1 MFSNSNLTIRFLI
14 GAVVAALLLLLAV
27 GGGTGFVAV
36 LYLNNEITSL
46 SSEFSGL
53 SGASRDHALQ
63 IYQQAQ
69 AAFSYFLM
77 ACVAIALVASVVCV
91 ATYFAVRNGIMG
103 PLAAM
108 VHAMRQV
115 ADRKFE
121 TPIPGL
127 GGANEIGLLAG
138 ALEVFKTTGIERQRL
153 TDHELHQAQRQ
164 GERSRYLD
172 EKIRDF
178 NGLVANVVSSVASSA
193 VRLKSNAEALSQA
206 ANETS
211 AKANAVASAASQAST
226 SVQTVASSAEE
237 MTTSIGTISRR
248 VTEASQRAEGA
259 AAQAQKSRDTILTLS
274 QAAEKIGAVVQM
286 VQAIASQTNLLALNA
301 TIEAARAGDAGRGF
315 AVVASEV
322 KNLANQTGN
331 ATEEISRLVASIQG
345 STGQTRE
352 AIDGISNTIA
362 EISAIMSGIEVD
374 TAQQR
379 NATQEIS
386 SSVQDA
392 ARGTLDVSNHIA
404 QITANSSET
413 GRMASDARDSAVDLS
428 RQAETLKREVDGF
441 IVSVKAI

>member
-14 GAVVAALLLLLAV
+14 GGVVAALLLLLGV

-46 SSEFSGL
+46 SSEFSAL
-53 SGASRDHALQ
+53 SGPGRDHALQ
-63 IYQQAQ
+63 IYQQTQ

-77 ACVAIALVASVVCV
+77 ACVAIAFVAIAVCLT
-91 ATYFAVRNGIMG
+91 TYFAVRNGIMG

-115 ADRKFE
+115 ADQKYD
-121 TPIPGL
+121 TAIPGS
-127 GGANEIGLLAG
+127 GRSNEIGLLAS

-153 TDHELHQAQRQ
+153 TEHQLQEAQRQ

-178 NGLVANVVSSVASSA
+178 NGLVANVVGSVASSA
-193 VRLKSNAEALSQA
+193 VRLKSNAETLSQA

-211 AKANAVASAASQAST
+211 AKANAVASAASQASN
-226 SVQTVASSAEE
+226 SVQTVAGSAEE

-248 VTEASQRAEGA
+248 VTDATHRAEGA
-259 AAQAQKSRDTILTLS
+259 AAQARKSSDTIHALS
-274 QAAEKIGAVVQM
+274 EAAERIGAVVQL

-301 TIEAARAGDAGRGF
+301 TIEAARAGEAGKGF

-322 KNLANQTGN
+322 KSLAHQTSK
-331 ATEEISRLVASIQG
+331 ATDEISTHVASIQG
-345 STGQTRE
+345 ITGETRQ
-352 AIDGISNTIA
+352 AMDDISNTIA

-379 NATQEIS
+379 NATQDIS
-386 SSVQDA
+386 KSVQVA
-392 ARGTLDVSNHIA
+392 AKGTLDVSI
-404 QITANSSET
+404 ISSRSPPPRPKQGAWRAMRGT
-413 GRMASDARDSAVDLS
+413 PRSIFRN
-428 RQAETLKREVDGF
+428 KRRP
-441 IVSVKAI
+441 

>member
-14 GAVVAALLLLLAV
+14 GAVVVALLLLLAV

-46 SSEFSGL
+46 SADFAAL
-53 SGASRDHALQ
+53 SGPSRDHALQ

-77 ACVAIALVASVVCV
+77 ACVAIALVATIVCFT
-91 ATYFAVRNGIMG
+91 TYFAVRNGILG
-103 PLAAM
+103 PLAAI

-115 ADRKFE
+115 ADQKYE
-121 TPIPGL
+121 TLIPGL
-127 GGANEIGLLAG
+127 GRTNEIGLLAG

-153 TDHELHQAQRQ
+153 TEHELREAQRQ

-172 EKIRDF
+172 DKIRDF

-193 VRLKSNAEALSQA
+193 VRLKSNAETLSQT

-211 AKANAVASAASQAST
+211 AKATAVASAASQASG

-248 VTEASQRAEGA
+248 VTDATQRAEAA
-259 AAQAQKSRDTILTLS
+259 AAQARKSSDTIHALS
-274 QAAEKIGAVVQM
+274 EAAERIGAVVQL

-301 TIEAARAGDAGRGF
+301 TIEAARAGEAGKGF

-322 KNLANQTGN
+322 KNLAHQTSK
-331 ATEEISRLVASIQG
+331 ATEEISTHIASIQG
-345 STGQTRE
+345 ITGETRE
-352 AIDGISNTIA
+352 AMDDISNTIA

-379 NATQEIS
+379 NATQDIS
-386 SSVQDA
+386 KSVQDA
-392 ARGTLDVSNHIA
+392 ARGTLDVSNHIV
-404 QITANSSET
+404 QITSTSSET
-413 GRMASDARDSAVDLS
+413 GRMASDARDSAADLS
-428 RQAETLKREVDGF
+428 QQAETLKREVDGF
-441 IVSVKAI
+441 IMSVRAT